1 MRPSQIIALGDIAAL
16 GFAETVIVRPS
27 ALSLSYAV
35 ATALVMWITGAYRPR
50 IFYRLWNQLP
60 GLLGQLTVSTLLFS
74 VWPDRHRVDLLEHL
88 PVLVGLVILARLIT
102 YGVVRKARARPGR
115 SEDALIMGADRT
127 GRLVADALVRSASGI
142 RPIGFIDRPDVPA
155 PAELPVFGDLAHL
168 DAVVNRMGVRHLIVA
183 DAGDRSSALSACLY
197 DCQAPN
203 LEVWVI
209 PPMFELGTEFF
220 GSATHDIWAVPFRH
234 LRKPGQHTA
243 ARMVKRAF
251 DFSVAATLLLLTSP
265 VMVATALAVRL
276 TSAGPIFFRQT
287 RIGQHGR
294 DIVLLKFRTMAINSD
309 SDTRWSVAGSLG
321 VTPVGAFLRRSC
333 IDELP
338 QLINVLRGDMSLVG
352 PRPERPYFAKQFS
365 AIVPRY
371 SDRLR
376 VPVGITGWAQI
387 HGLRGDTS
395 IEERTRFDNFYIEHW
410 SLLFDLLIM
419 ARTVSSIVHWLIDG
433 DDAATAG
440 PDATQEA
447 PALAAVP
454 VPVSSPGNGP
464 SVVA

>member
-1 MRPSQIIALGDIAAL
+1 MRPSRIIALGDIGAL

-35 ATALVMWITGAYRPR
+35 ATVLVMWIIGAYRPR

-60 GLLGQLTVSTLLFS
+60 ALLGQLTVSTLLFS
-74 VWPDRHRVDLLEHL
+74 VWPDRHRVELLEHL
-88 PVLVGLVILARLIT
+88 PVLVGIVILARLIT
-102 YGVVRKARARPGR
+102 YGVVRKMRSRPGR
-115 SEDALIMGADRT
+115 SEDALVIGADRS

-142 RPIGFIDRPDVPA
+142 RPVGFIDRPGVAA
-155 PAELPVFGDLAHL
+155 PAGLPVFGDLAHL
-168 DAVVNRMGVRHLIVA
+168 DAVVDRMGVRHLIVA
-183 DAGDRSSALSACLY
+183 DAGGRSAALSACLY
-197 DCQAPN
+197 DCRARN

-209 PPMFELGTEFF
+209 PPMFELGAEFF

-234 LRKPGQHTA
+234 LRTPGQHTA

-251 DFSVAATLLLLTSP
+251 DFTVAATMLLLASP

-276 TSAGPIFFRQT
+276 TSAGPVFFRQT

-294 DIVLLKFRTMAINSD
+294 EIVLLKFRTMAINSD

-321 VTPVGAFLRRSC
+321 VTPIGAFLRRSC

-338 QLINVLRGDMSLVG
+338 QLINVVRGDMSLVG

-365 AIVPRY
+365 ATVPRY
-371 SDRLR
+371 TDRLR

-395 IEERTRFDNFYIEHW
+395 IDERTRFDNFYIEHW
-410 SLLFDLLIM
+410 SLGFDLVIM
-419 ARTVSSIVHWLIDG
+419 ARTISSIVHWLIDG
-433 DDAATAG
+433 DDATAND
-440 PDATQEA
+440 PEA
-447 PALAAVP
+447 PREAPGLASVAIP
-454 VPVSSPGNGP
+454 VTSGGKGP
-464 SVVA
+464 SAVA